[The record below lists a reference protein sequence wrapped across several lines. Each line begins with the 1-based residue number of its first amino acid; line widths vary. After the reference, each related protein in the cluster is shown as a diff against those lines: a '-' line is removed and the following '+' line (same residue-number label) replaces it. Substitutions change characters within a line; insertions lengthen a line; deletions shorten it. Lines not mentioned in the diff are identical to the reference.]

1 MARKKTLE
9 ELSSDELRQLLVE
22 KRRAERESRLD
33 AYRKSGRV
41 IRVAG
46 EQSAAPTLAELEDEE
61 EEKDS
66 PSDLRKRAKARRKS
80 TLDKLLYGV
89 EIVAILG
96 LFFILFNGAKV
107 LTNLNKE
114 FSNALNPGEQT
125 PSALITAVVLPSGHT
140 PPVAGVEVRP
150 NTSEIPEHLQA
161 IMQTYENLPIP
172 TPGPQAARQMQIPKI
187 SVNAPVVMGDNWEQL
202 KKGIGQ
208 HLNTANPGQKGNMVV
223 SAHNDIFGE
232 LFKDL
237 DKLQPGDE
245 VIVITQDRSYTYVVT
260 GTQIVNPTDVS
271 VMDPTDDATLTLI
284 SCYPYRTD
292 NKRIIVTAV
301 LDTNS

>member
-1 MARKKTLE
+1 MPRKKTLE

-22 KRRAERESRLD
+22 KRRAEREARLD

-41 IRVAG
+41 VRVEG
-46 EQSAAPTLAELEDEE
+46 EQAPAPTLLEIEE
-61 EEKDS
+61 EEENS
-66 PSDLRKRAKARRKS
+66 PSDLRRRAKARRKS
-80 TLDKLLYGV
+80 SFDKVLYGV

-96 LFFILFNGAKV
+96 LFFILFNGAKL

-114 FSNALNPGEQT
+114 FAGELNANSLT
-125 PSALITAVVLPSGHT
+125 PTALITAVVLPSGHT
-140 PPVAGVEVRP
+140 APVEGVEVLP

-172 TPGPQAARQMQIPKI
+172 TPGPQTARQMQIPKI
-187 SVNAPVVMGDNWEQL
+187 SLNAPVVMGDNWEQL

-208 HLNTANPGQKGNMVV
+208 HLSTANPGQKGNMVV

-237 DKLQPGDE
+237 DKLEPGDE
-245 VIVITQDRSYTYVVT
+245 VIVITQDRSYTYIVT
-260 GTQIVNPTDVS
+260 GTQIVNPTDVQ
-271 VMDPTDDATLTLI
+271 VMDPTENATLTLI
-284 SCYPYRTD
+284 SCYPYRVD
-292 NKRIIVTAV
+292 NKRIVVTAV

>member
-1 MARKKTLE
+1 MPRRKTLE
-9 ELSSDELRQLLVE
+9 ELTSDELRQLLVE
-22 KRRAERESRLD
+22 KRRAEREARLD
-33 AYRKSGRV
+33 AYRKNGRV
-41 IRVAG
+41 IRVEG
-46 EQSAAPTLAELEDEE
+46 EKAPSPTLLEIEE
-61 EEKDS
+61 ESE
-66 PSDLRKRAKARRKS
+66 PVTDLRKKAKARRRN

-96 LFFILFNGAKV
+96 LFLLLFNGARL

-114 FSNALNPGEQT
+114 FSTSLNPGDMT
-125 PSALITAVVLPSGHT
+125 PTALITAVVLPSGHT
-140 PPVAGVEVRP
+140 PPIEGVEVRP

-161 IMQTYENLPIP
+161 IMLSFENLPIP
-172 TPGPQAARQMQIPKI
+172 TPGPQSARQMQIPRI
-187 SVNAPVVMGDNWEQL
+187 NVNAPVVMGDNWEQL

-208 HLNTANPGQKGNMVV
+208 HLNTASPGQKGNMVV

-232 LFKDL
+232 LFRDL

-260 GTQIVNPTDVS
+260 GTQIVNPTDVH
-271 VMDPTDDATLTLI
+271 VMDQTENATLTLI
-284 SCYPYRTD
+284 SCYPYRVD
-292 NKRIIVTAV
+292 NKRIVVTAV